1 MKIAVFIPSLTS
13 GGAERVA
20 VTLANEFAMLG
31 HTTHLLVATDVPA
44 KYVHEIN
51 DSVSAHFFNASRTF
65 KCVPSLAR
73 FINTNKPTVLLA
85 IMDHAA
91 IAAYAAL
98 LLSRERK
105 NIRLFVRQA
114 VSLEY
119 KRAEF
124 TGLKGAVKMYTKE
137 AFVRIVYRN
146 TDGVIS
152 PSSILAQSLRSQY
165 APHINVMHIDNPVV
179 TIDFKERSLSTPVN
193 LPWQAAHKTV
203 ISAGRFTSQ
212 KDFLCLLK
220 AFKILR
226 KKVDCKLV
234 LLGEGPEQDSL
245 EDFIIENNLRQHCYL
260 PGFVSNPLTYFVAA
274 DVFALPSKFEGSP
287 NVLIQALACGAAVVS
302 SDCPTGPAEILNN
315 EEYGT
320 LVPVGNE
327 KAMANAIEK
336 TLSNLNTKKQQSI
349 AKSIQE
355 KYNSKKIATE
365 YLSYL
370 SSADKSEI
378 DPV

>member
-1 MKIAVFIPSLTS
+1 M
-13 GGAERVA
+13 
-20 VTLANEFAMLG
+20 
-31 HTTHLLVATDVPA
+31 
-44 KYVHEIN
+44 
-51 DSVSAHFFNASRTF
+51 
-65 KCVPSLAR
+65 
-73 FINTNKPTVLLA
+73 
-85 IMDHAA
+85 
-91 IAAYAAL
+91 
-98 LLSRERK
+98 
-105 NIRLFVRQA
+105 
-114 VSLEY
+114 
-119 KRAEF
+119 
-124 TGLKGAVKMYTKE
+124 
-137 AFVRIVYRN
+137 
-146 TDGVIS
+146 
-152 PSSILAQSLRSQY
+152 
-165 APHINVMHIDNPVV
+165 
-179 TIDFKERSLSTPVN
+179 
-193 LPWQAAHKTV
+193 PWQAAHKTV